1 MYSILIIGGAGF
13 IGSNLTQLLSNHDY
27 NITAVD
33 QFAFEV
39 QPDCKNVSFVQGN
52 ITDSNFLALLFRKS
66 KFDIVI
72 HLVSSLIPSSNYSDF
87 NSSRDLNTFSSFEL
101 MRQMEE
107 NNVKKI
113 IFFSSGGTVYGNNKN
128 DIIKEDS
135 RLLPENYYGFS
146 KLLIEEYIQLQF
158 RLNKLKFVIVRP
170 SNPYGNGQKT
180 HSKQGIIAVAMGK
193 LINNEALEIWGDGS
207 VIRDYL
213 HVSDLCM
220 AIYAIIK
227 NDSWNKIYNIG
238 SSERVS
244 INGIINIIEEV
255 SQKKLIVNYL
265 SSRAEDVPRNVLDT
279 TKIKNDTD
287 WTPKI
292 ELRNGLKGLWETL
305 SQKNK

>member
-13 IGSNLTQLLSNHDY
+13 IGSNLTQLLSNHNY

-33 QFAFEV
+33 QFAFEI

-128 DIIKEDS
+128 DIIREDS

-238 SSERVS
+238 SSEGVS

>member
-13 IGSNLTQLLSNHDY
+13 IGSNLTQLLSNHNY

-128 DIIKEDS
+128 DIIREDS

-238 SSERVS
+238 SSEGVS

-305 SQKNK
+305 SKKNK

>member
-1 MYSILIIGGAGF
+1 MYLILIIGGAGF
-13 IGSNLTQLLSNHDY
+13 IGSNLTQLLSNHNY

-33 QFAFEV
+33 QFAFEI

-128 DIIKEDS
+128 DIIREDS

-238 SSERVS
+238 SSEGVS

>member
-13 IGSNLTQLLSNHDY
+13 IGSNLTQLLSNHNY

-33 QFAFEV
+33 QFAFEI

-180 HSKQGIIAVAMGK
+180 HSKQGIIAVAMWK

-238 SSERVS
+238 SSEGVS

>member
-1 MYSILIIGGAGF
+1 MYLILIIGGAGF

-238 SSERVS
+238 SSEGVS

>member
-1 MYSILIIGGAGF
+1 MYLILIIGGAGF

-213 HVSDLCM
+213 HESDLCM

>member
-13 IGSNLTQLLSNHDY
+13 IGSNLTQLLSNHNY

-33 QFAFEV
+33 QFAFEI

-238 SSERVS
+238 SSEGVS

>member
-13 IGSNLTQLLSNHDY
+13 IGSNLTQLLSNHNY

-128 DIIKEDS
+128 DIIREDS

-238 SSERVS
+238 SSEGVS